1 MSEPGDAVQAD
12 DAPVIDTWPLF
23 VTCGRGLESILV
35 DELIRFGA
43 TDVKAGNGGVSA
55 RADREAA
62 YRTCLW
68 SRLASRVL
76 MPLASGAVADPEALY
91 ALARGVAWTDLFD
104 VSKRFAIEAAGT
116 SATVTHSHYAALKVK
131 DAVVDAFRDL
141 LGKRP
146 DVARDDPDI
155 RIHLHLHRDRA
166 TLSLDLSGDSL
177 HRRGYRQQAGEAPL
191 KETLAAAMLMRAGW
205 SAQAAGGAPLW
216 DPFCGSGT
224 LVIEGA
230 MIAADAAPQRN
241 RSRFGFE
248 AWNDHVPALLKRLR
262 AEADERFAAG
272 LKTLPPLIGSD
283 TDRRVLLIAQANA
296 AKAGFSQQIRWIEQ
310 DALTAPPPSPQAGL
324 LICNPPYGERLGS
337 EGDIIKL
344 YSLLGARW
352 PKALPGW
359 QVALLTQRD
368 DLTPRLGLRATRIH
382 SLYNGALPCKLLQ
395 FDIGGA
401 AARAAATDAAAATA
415 VAPEPDVVE
424 AAAPASPW
432 AKAEKAAEAKAAAP
446 VIPSVAEVAHD
457 GFGSDFANRLQ
468 KNAKHLAKWAKRH
481 GIQNY
486 RVYDADLTEYAVAI
500 DVYATPERHVHL
512 QEYAPPKSIDP
523 VHAEKRLRAALA
535 YTCEVLEVPPDRL
548 HFKVR
553 RAQKGT
559 AQYQRLASQGA
570 GVNIVE
576 HDVMLE
582 VNFTDYL
589 DTGVFLDHRPIRLR
603 IQQAAAGKRFL
614 NLFCYTGAATAH
626 AAVGGAVTSVSV
638 DLSNTYLEWAERN
651 LRLNGFKRVDAERR
665 ASADNPHRLFRAD
678 CLAWLEEQAAKAR
691 PPQFDLIFCDPPT
704 FSNSKKM
711 EDTLD
716 IQRDHVTL
724 LARSFR
730 LLAPGGV
737 LLFST
742 NRRKFELETEA
753 LAALGM
759 QVRDI
764 TAETLDEDFKRP
776 PPAHRA
782 YEITHL

>member
-1 MSEPGDAVQAD
+1 MVEPSPDIIDAT
-12 DAPVIDTWPLF
+12 PDTWPLF
-23 VTCGRGLESILV
+23 VTCGRGLESILA
-35 DELIRFGA
+35 DELIAFGA
-43 TDVKAGNGGVSA
+43 TQVKVGNGGVSA
-55 RADREAA
+55 QANREAA

-76 MPLASGAVADPEALY
+76 MPLARGPVADPDALY
-91 ALARGVAWTDLFD
+91 ALARTVDWPELFD
-104 VSKRFAIEAAGT
+104 VSKRFSVEAAGT
-116 SATVTHSHYAALKVK
+116 SSTVTHSHYASLKVK
-131 DAVVDAFRDL
+131 DAIVDAFRDL
-141 LGKRP
+141 LGTRP

-155 RIHLHLHRDRA
+155 RVHLHLHRDQA

-205 SAQAAGGAPLW
+205 AARAAQGAPLW

-224 LVIEGA
+224 LVIEAA
-230 MIAADAAPQRN
+230 MMAADAAPQRA
-241 RSRFGFE
+241 RQRFGFE

-262 AEADERFAAG
+262 AEADERFAVG
-272 LKTLPPLIGSD
+272 IKSLPPLIGSD
-283 TDRRVLLIAQANA
+283 TDRRVLQIAQTNA
-296 AKAGFSQQIRWIEQ
+296 AKAGFFAQIRWIEQ
-310 DALTAPPPSPQAGL
+310 DALTAAPPSALPGL

-352 PKALPGW
+352 PKAIPGW

-395 FDIGGA
+395 FDIGGP
-401 AARAAATDAAAATA
+401 AARAAMDQP
-415 VAPEPDVVE
+415 VAPVDVATVAE
-424 AAAPASPW
+424 ANDAPPAASPW
-432 AKAEKAAEAKAAAP
+432 ARAEKAAVAKLEAP
-446 VIPSVAEVAHD
+446 TLIPSVAEVAKD

-468 KNAKHLAKWAKRH
+468 KNAKHLAKWAKRR

-500 DVYATPERHVHL
+500 DIYATPERQIHL

-523 VHAEKRLRAALA
+523 VQAEKRLRAALA
-535 YTCEVLEVPPDRL
+535 YTCEVLDVPPDRL

-559 AQYQRLASQGA
+559 AQYQRLNSQGGA
-570 GVNIVE
+570 QTIIE
-576 HDVMLE
+576 HDVRLE

-589 DTGVFLDHRPIRLR
+589 DTGVFLDHRPMRLR
-603 IQQAAAGKRFL
+603 IQQMAAGKRFL
-614 NLFCYTGAATAH
+614 NLFCYTGAATSH
-626 AAVGGAVTSVSV
+626 AAVGGAVSSVSV

-651 LRLNGFKRVDAERR
+651 LRLNGFKLADPERR

-678 CLAWLEEQAAKAR
+678 CLAWLAEQADKGR
-691 PPQFDLIFCDPPT
+691 RPQFDLIFCDPPT

-716 IQRDHVTL
+716 IQRDHVGILTHTIK
-724 LARSFR
+724 
-730 LLAPGGV
+730 LLAPEGR

-742 NRRKFELETEA
+742 NRRKFELDEGA
-753 LAALGM
+753 LVALGM

-764 TAETLDEDFKRP
+764 THETLDEDFKRP

-782 YEITHL
+782 YEITHA

>member
-1 MSEPGDAVQAD
+1 VVEAAVDEAA
-12 DAPVIDTWPLF
+12 APVDTWPLF
-23 VTCGRGLESILV
+23 VTCGRGLESILA
-35 DELIRFGA
+35 DELTRFGA
-43 TDVKAGNGGVSA
+43 TEVKVGNGGVSA
-55 RADREAA
+55 RADPEAA

-76 MPLASGAVADPEALY
+76 MPLARGPVADPEALY
-91 ALARGVAWTDLFD
+91 ALARTIDWPELFD
-104 VSKRFAIEAAGT
+104 VGKRFAIEAAGT
-116 SATVTHSHYAALKVK
+116 SSTVTHSHYASLKVK
-131 DAVVDAFRDL
+131 DAVVDAFRDRQ
-141 LGKRP
+141 GSRP

-155 RIHLHLHRDRA
+155 RVHLHLHRDQA

-205 SAQAAGGAPLW
+205 AARAAEGAPLW

-224 LVIEGA
+224 LVIEAA
-230 MIAADAAPQRN
+230 MIAADAAPQRT
-241 RSRFGFE
+241 RQRFGFE

-262 AEADERFAAG
+262 TEADERFAAG
-272 LKTLPPLIGSD
+272 VNALPPLIGSD
-283 TDRRVLLIAQANA
+283 TDRRVLQIAQANA
-296 AKAGFSQQIRWIEQ
+296 AKAGFYAQIRWIEQ
-310 DALTAPPPSPQAGL
+310 DALSAAPPSPQPGL

-337 EGDIIKL
+337 ESDIIKL

-352 PKALPGW
+352 PKAIPGW

-395 FDIGGA
+395 FDIGGL
-401 AARAAATDAAAATA
+401 AART
-415 VAPEPDVVE
+415 
-424 AAAPASPW
+424 AAAPSTAPVDTEAVTETTAPSPW
-432 AKAEKAAEAKAAAP
+432 ARAEQAAVAKESAP
-446 VIPSVAEVAHD
+446 EIPSVAEVAKD

-468 KNAKHLAKWAKRH
+468 KNAKHLAKWAKRR
-481 GIQNY
+481 GVQNY

-500 DVYATPERHVHL
+500 DLYATPERQVYL

-535 YTCEVLEVPPDRL
+535 YTCEVLDVPPDRL

-553 RAQKGT
+553 RAQRGT
-559 AQYQRLASQGA
+559 AQYQRMGHQGTA
-570 GVNIVE
+570 TRIVE
-576 HDVMLE
+576 HDVLLE

-603 IQQAAAGKRFL
+603 IQKAAAGKRFL

-626 AAVGGAVTSVSV
+626 AAVGGAVSSVSV

-651 LRLNGFKRVDAERR
+651 LRLNGSKLVDPERR

-678 CLAWLEEQAAKAR
+678 CLAWLEEQAAKVR

-711 EDTLD
+711 DDTLD
-716 IQRDHVTL
+716 IQRDHVGL
-724 LARSFR
+724 LTHAFK

-742 NRRKFELETEA
+742 NRRKFELDEAA
-753 LAALGM
+753 LALQGM
-759 QVRDI
+759 QIRDI

-782 YEITHL
+782 YEITHA

>member
-1 MSEPGDAVQAD
+1 MLETETLSESI
-12 DAPVIDTWPLF
+12 APDTWPLF

-35 DELIRFGA
+35 DELISFGA
-43 TDVKAGNGGVSA
+43 TEVKAGNGGVSA

-76 MPLASGAVADPEALY
+76 MPLAGGTVADPEALY
-91 ALARGVAWTDLFD
+91 ALARSVDWPELFD

-116 SATVTHSHYAALKVK
+116 SSTVTHSHYAALKVK

-141 LGKRP
+141 LGSRP

-155 RIHLHLHRDRA
+155 RIHLHLHRDKA

-205 SAQAAGGAPLW
+205 ATSAAEGAPLW

-224 LVIEGA
+224 LVIEAA
-230 MIAADAAPQRN
+230 MIAADAAPQRT
-241 RSRFGFE
+241 RQRFGFE

-262 AEADERFAAG
+262 AEADERFTEG
-272 LKTLPPLIGSD
+272 LKNLPPLIGSD
-283 TDRRVLLIAQANA
+283 TDRRVLQIAQTNA
-296 AKAGFSQQIRWIEQ
+296 AKAGFFAQIRWIEQ
-310 DALTAPPPSPQAGL
+310 DALTAAPPCPAPGL

-352 PKALPGW
+352 PKAIAGW

-395 FDIGGA
+395 FDIGGP
-401 AARAAATDAAAATA
+401 AARAAASEPVAVPDADTENTDAAET
-415 VAPEPDVVE
+415 
-424 AAAPASPW
+424 PASPW
-432 AKAEKAAEAKAAAP
+432 ARAAKSAEARESAAQP
-446 VIPSVAEVAHD
+446 IPTVAEIAKD

-468 KNAKHLAKWAKRH
+468 KNAKHLAKWAKRR
-481 GIQNY
+481 GVQNY

-500 DVYATPERHVHL
+500 DVYATPERQIHL
-512 QEYAPPKSIDP
+512 QEYAPPKSIDT
-523 VHAEKRLRAALA
+523 VQAEKRLRAALA
-535 YTCEVLEVPPDRL
+535 YTCEVLDVPPDRL

-559 AQYQRLASQGA
+559 AQYQRMGHQGTA
-570 GVNIVE
+570 TRIVE
-576 HDVMLE
+576 HDVLLE

-589 DTGVFLDHRPIRLR
+589 DTGVFLDHRPMRLR
-603 IQQAAAGKRFL
+603 IQKAAAGKRFL

-626 AAVGGAVTSVSV
+626 AAVGGAVSSVSV

-651 LRLNGFKRVDAERR
+651 LRLNGSKLVDPERR

-678 CLAWLEEQAAKAR
+678 CLAWLEEQAAKGR

-716 IQRDHVTL
+716 IQRDHVGL
-724 LARSFR
+724 LTHTFR

-742 NRRKFELETEA
+742 NRRKFELDEAA

-782 YEITHL
+782 YEITHA

>member
-1 MSEPGDAVQAD
+1 MLEPESTAQID
-12 DAPVIDTWPLF
+12 DTPVIDTWPLF

-35 DELIRFGA
+35 DELISFGA

-76 MPLASGAVADPEALY
+76 MPLASGAVADPDALY
-91 ALARGVAWTDLFD
+91 ALARSVEWTELFD

-116 SATVTHSHYAALKVK
+116 SSTVTHSHYASLKVK

-141 LGKRP
+141 LGTRP

-205 SAQAAGGAPLW
+205 AARAAEGAPLW

-224 LVIEGA
+224 LVIEAA

-262 AEADERFAAG
+262 AEAEDRFAAG
-272 LKTLPPLIGSD
+272 LKNLPPLIGSD
-283 TDRRVLLIAQANA
+283 TDRRVLQIAQTNA
-296 AKAGFSQQIRWIEQ
+296 AKAGFFAQIRWIEQ
-310 DALTAPPPSPQAGL
+310 DALTAPAPSATPGL

-337 EGDIIKL
+337 EGEIIKL

-352 PKALPGW
+352 PKVVSGW

-368 DLTPRLGLRATRIH
+368 DLTPRLGLRAQRMH

-395 FDIGGA
+395 FDIGGL
-401 AARAAATDAAAATA
+401 AARAAYSEPVAAVEP
-415 VAPEPDVVE
+415 VAPDT
-424 AAAPASPW
+424 AAAPESPW
-432 AKAEKAAEAKAAAP
+432 ARAEKAAAAKEALP
-446 VIPSVAEVAHD
+446 TIPAVAEIAKD

-468 KNAKHLAKWAKRH
+468 KNAKHLAKWAKRR
-481 GIQNY
+481 GITNY

-500 DVYATPERHVHL
+500 DIYATPERHVHL

-523 VHAEKRLRAALA
+523 VQAEKRLRAALA

-559 AQYQRLASQGA
+559 AQYQRLDRQGA
-570 GVNIVE
+570 GVKVVE
-576 HDVMLE
+576 HDVLLE

-589 DTGVFLDHRPIRLR
+589 DTGVFLDHRPMRQR
-603 IQQAAAGKRFL
+603 IQKMAAGKRFL

-626 AAVGGAVTSVSV
+626 AAVGGAESSVSV

-651 LRLNGFKRVDAERR
+651 LRLNGFKMIDSERR

-678 CLAWLEEQAAKAR
+678 CLAWLEEQAVKGR

-716 IQRDHVTL
+716 IQRDHVAMLTNT
-724 LARSFR
+724 FK
-730 LLAPGGV
+730 LLAPEGV

-759 QVRDI
+759 RVRDI